1 MPVWVI
7 GLFAGAI
14 GKYLTVLFS
23 ALKKRELEI
32 LMPIV
37 AQIVLDVDRD
47 PTILT
52 SADRFQAVISR
63 AMAVFASKQMGVA
76 YYMVMLAASLAVTNL
91 VSAQEDTLS
100 MDVRSRGTLRS
111 RWG

>member
-1 MPVWVI
+1 
-7 GLFAGAI
+7 
-14 GKYLTVLFS
+14 
-23 ALKKRELEI
+23 
-32 LMPIV
+32 
-37 AQIVLDVDRD
+37 
-47 PTILT
+47 
-52 SADRFQAVISR
+52 
-63 AMAVFASKQMGVA
+63 MGVA